1 MEFKEIIR
9 TRRSVRKF
17 TDKPVSEEVVAR
29 LLEATLAAPSSRN
42 TRSTRLMVVSDRD
55 TLARMAQ
62 MRDYGS
68 AFMANAPLVIVVLG
82 DATVDLWRENCAI
95 SATFLQLAC
104 MDEGL
109 SSCWVQINGRP
120 RLKDA
125 PDAEKATDYLRTFLP
140 IPEDCEALCAIVL
153 GHSDFTPADLPPFD
167 TKEKIIRMG

>member
-1 MEFKEIIR
+1 MELKEIIHK
-9 TRRSVRKF
+9 RRSVRKF
-17 TDKPVSEEVVAR
+17 TDKSVPQEVVER

-42 TRSTRLMVVSDRD
+42 TRSTRLLVVANSD

-68 AFMANAPLVIVVLG
+68 AFMANAPLAIVVLG

-104 MDEGL
+104 VDEGL
-109 SSCWVQINGRP
+109 ASCWVQINGRP

-125 PDAEKATDYLRTFLP
+125 PDAGKATDYLRTFLP
-140 IPEDCEALCAIVL
+140 IPEDCEALCVIVL
-153 GHSDFTPADLPPFD
+153 GYSDFTPADLPPFD
-167 TKEKIIRMG
+167 IKEKIIRME